1 MSINTTNIIY
11 DIRIFGGAVGSG
23 AATYMLAVIIYIAST
38 LLWAL
43 RWYLALKR
51 LGSRVTFLNVYTA
64 IMGGILFNNIT
75 PSLKF
80 GGEGFRAGWLRAT
93 EDVPVERSF
102 ITIIYERVTE
112 IPGIATVF
120 IVALFS
126 SAGRLSALAAS
137 LPVMVGLAYMPVMIR
152 DKVSSVKR
160 RLGGDVRSLLRD
172 WSLTLAASSI
182 GIAIWLQDIA
192 RFYLIA
198 SSLGVHLSLGNAA
211 VLSLGYLLFGMGPT
225 PGGIGFVEG
234 GLVSILA
241 AMGVSLNKAGLI
253 VLGERLISTV
263 LASLLGVILVLLK
276 GGIKLFREASRIAR
290 ERKIVVGDAEDSI
303 SIRLV
308 YA

>member
-1 MSINTTNIIY
+1 M
-11 DIRIFGGAVGSG
+11 GSG

-43 RWYLALKR
+43 RWHLALKR

-112 IPGIATVF
+112 IPGIAIVL

-126 SAGRLSALAAS
+126 STGRLSTLAAS
-137 LPVMVGLAYMPVMIR
+137 LPAMVGLAHMPVMIR
-152 DKVSSVKR
+152 DKMSSVKR
-160 RLGGDVRSLLRD
+160 RLGGDVKSLLRD

-192 RFYLIA
+192 RFYL
-198 SSLGVHLSLGNAA
+198 
-211 VLSLGYLLFGMGPT
+211 
-225 PGGIGFVEG
+225 
-234 GLVSILA
+234 
-241 AMGVSLNKAGLI
+241 
-253 VLGERLISTV
+253 
-263 LASLLGVILVLLK
+263 
-276 GGIKLFREASRIAR
+276 
-290 ERKIVVGDAEDSI
+290 
-303 SIRLV
+303 
-308 YA
+308 